1 VAFPDL
7 RFAMADFSWDFESAR
22 KLEKHRLSGKLA
34 RRTPARARKAG
45 RKAKGHMSDI
55 AKSAGGGGPVRRLY
69 GWLTAH
75 ASGPHAW
82 WTLGVIAFA
91 EASFFP
97 IPPDVMLLPM
107 MLANRKRA
115 FAVAAW
121 CTLWSVTGGMLGYAI
136 GALFWK
142 TFGLWLIG
150 ALHIP
155 LSEVEALRAK
165 YAAHA
170 YLIVVQGLTPVPYKL
185 VTISA
190 GLANVPFAAFMLY
203 SAITRSLRFIVL
215 EGVLVHLFGDKA
227 REILE
232 RYLEVALV
240 VFLVLVV
247 LGFVLLRY
255 L

>member
-1 VAFPDL
+1 
-7 RFAMADFSWDFESAR
+7 MTESA
-22 KLEKHRLSGKLA
+22 KLA
-34 RRTPARARKAG
+34 EGAG
-45 RKAKGHMSDI
+45 L
-55 AKSAGGGGPVRRLY
+55 VRRLY
-69 GWLTAH
+69 AWFTARA
-75 ASGPHAW
+75 ASPHAW
-82 WTLGVIAFA
+82 WILAVMSFA

-97 IPPDVMLLPM
+97 IPPDVMVLPM
-107 MLANRKRA
+107 MLANRRRA
-115 FAVAAW
+115 FAVGAW
-121 CTLWSVTGGMLGYAI
+121 CMFWSVMGGMLGYAI

-142 TFGLWLIG
+142 TFGIWLIG
-150 ALHIP
+150 VLHIP

-170 YLIVVQGLTPVPYKL
+170 YFILVQGLTPVPYKL

-215 EGVLVHLFGDKA
+215 EGTLVYLFGDKA

-240 VFLVLVV
+240 VFLVLIV

-255 L
+255 M